1 MASSECSSAPLK
13 SLMEVTM
20 IRRLA
25 FSSGHRYWDEGLSA
39 EENREKYG
47 AWASRFN
54 HGHNYGLDVA
64 VRGSVDASTGMV
76 VNIKDIDAIARR
88 EVLAVYDGKSI
99 NDEVPGFDERAPSVE
114 TILLDIHRRL
124 ADAMP
129 SECRLTALTLHETPL
144 FRGELDAT
152 TMDLTLTRTYEFAA
166 AHRLD
171 APALSPER
179 NIELFGK
186 CNNAA
191 GHGHNYV
198 LEVTVGGA
206 PDPASG
212 MLCSLEELDSLV
224 EALVVNRYDH
234 KNLNEDLPEFAGK
247 STSSE
252 NVTLEIFRRLD
263 GSLPAELRKVRLS
276 ETARNLFEVA
286 R

>member
-1 MASSECSSAPLK
+1 
-13 SLMEVTM
+13 M

-25 FSSGHRYWDEGLSA
+25 FSSGHRYWDAGLSL
-39 EENREKYG
+39 EENRARYG
-47 AWASRFN
+47 EWASPYN

-64 VRGSVDASTGMV
+64 VRGSVDGDTGMV

-88 EVLAVYDGKSI
+88 EVLSVYDGRSI
-99 NDEVPGFDERAPSVE
+99 NDEVPGFDRRAPSVE
-114 TILLDIHRRL
+114 NLLLDIHARL
-124 ADAMP
+124 SGAMP
-129 SECRLTALTLHETPL
+129 PECRLAALTLHETPL
-144 FRGELDAT
+144 FRGDLDAT

-179 NIELFGK
+179 NLALFGK

-206 PDPASG
+206 PDPESG
-212 MLCSLEELDSLV
+212 MLCDLGELDARIEEL
-224 EALVVNRYDH
+224 VVDRYDH
-234 KNLNEDLPEFAGK
+234 KNLNEDLPEFAGR

-252 NVTLEIFRRLD
+252 NVTLEIFARLN
-263 GSLPAELRKVRLS
+263 GHLPAELRRVRLS
-276 ETARNLFEVA
+276 ETARNLFEVS